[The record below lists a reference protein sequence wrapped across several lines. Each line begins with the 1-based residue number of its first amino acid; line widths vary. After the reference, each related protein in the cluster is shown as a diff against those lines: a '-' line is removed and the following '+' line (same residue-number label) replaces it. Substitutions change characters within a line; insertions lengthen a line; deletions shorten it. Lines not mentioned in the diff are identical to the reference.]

1 MGIQSGMSYPDSI
14 QENEPNYLYPK
25 MDIFKHPMTKRQDYD
40 LKQKN
45 WHTLSNY
52 WINFPTKK

>member
-1 MGIQSGMSYPDSI
+1 MGKLTFILILLQMGIQSGMSYPDSI

-45 WHTLSNY
+45 
-52 WINFPTKK
+52 